1 MISIFHAS
9 YRSILRVTVRDDGGT
24 CSSNPMAVNKQPFY
38 FSLPQRKSKSK
49 LLYRTDDVV
58 GGNSVWACV
67 RQNLAFSSKCLVMDT
82 NEMWHGEV
90 KWIRNLPSSLD
101 RYKAERSVGWRE
113 KTPTTISYL
122 ILRKYISYDRLNRRI
137 FNTITGH
144 PFSRSSMCVR
154 TENGT

>member
-1 MISIFHAS
+1 MGLCEAESSVF
-9 YRSILRVTVRDDGGT
+9 VEVFGDGY
-24 CSSNPMAVNKQPFY
+24 C
-38 FSLPQRKSKSK
+38 
-49 LLYRTDDVV
+49 
-58 GGNSVWACV
+58 
-67 RQNLAFSSKCLVMDT
+67 T